1 MSVRRI
7 QNFFE
12 EKRKEWYSDDTDLWD
27 EVVYDHEDVAIHN
40 KEERRKY
47 VKECL
52 GQMRD
57 ASDTIDELM
66 GEYSTV
72 TGYLADIEEFERLP
86 DSELKHLR
94 EVCRGVDNLTGEQED
109 YENRECRMSDDEYY
123 NIKAREDEVEEG
135 INKIDEAENHRVL
148 IKKDLKRL
156 DNEKS
161 AYRYRQRELMNEQ
174 ANLKGMVYI
183 VLGALGVCFAIL
195 FFLQFGLKFD
205 AKIGF
210 LVAAIAGA
218 AALVFAFVRY
228 NNGARELSGIN
239 RGLNRLIQLKN
250 TVKIRYVNNT
260 ALLDY
265 LYVKYKVKDSKQ
277 LRAMW
282 NRYKEEKEER
292 LRYNRTKAELDGTR
306 KNLARELSKYNLK
319 YPERW
324 LNQTKAIID
333 SREMVEVRHELI
345 SRRHALRK
353 QIDYNKE
360 IAANAKDEVM
370 DIARNYPEYASEIKE
385 LIEGYEKI

>member
-7 QNFFE
+7 QSFFE
-12 EKRKEWYSDDTDLWD
+12 EKKKEWYGDDYDLWD
-27 EVVYDHEDVAIHN
+27 EVVYDHEDVAINN
-40 KEERRKY
+40 KEERQKY

-57 ASDTIDELM
+57 ASDVM
-66 GEYSTV
+66 GEYGTV
-72 TGYLADIEEFERLP
+72 TGYLMDIEEFERLP

-94 EVCRGVDNLTGEQED
+94 EICRGADNLAEEEAD
-109 YENRECRMSDDEYY
+109 FENRECRMSDDEYY
-123 NIKAREDEVEEG
+123 AMKAREDEVEEG
-135 INKIDEAENHRVL
+135 IGKITEAENYRVL
-148 IKKDLKRL
+148 VKKDLKRL
-156 DNEKS
+156 DNEKN
-161 AYRYRQRELMNEQ
+161 AYKFRQRELMNEQ
-174 ANLKGMVYI
+174 ANLQGMVYI
-183 VLGALGVCFAIL
+183 ILGALAVCFAIL

-210 LVAAIAGA
+210 LVAAVAGA
-218 AALVFAFVRY
+218 AALVFAFVKY
-228 NNGARELSGIN
+228 NDDSRALTGLNKS
-239 RGLNRLIQLKN
+239 LNRLIQLKN

-265 LYVKYKVKDSKQ
+265 LYAKYSVKDSKQ
-277 LRAMW
+277 LRITW
-282 NRYKEEKEER
+282 ERYKEEKDQR
-292 LRYNRTKAELDGTR
+292 LRHSNMKAELEKTEKR
-306 KNLARELSKYNLK
+306 LYRELSKYNLK
-319 YPERW
+319 YPEKW
-324 LNQTKAIID
+324 SNMTKAIID
-333 SREMVEVRHELI
+333 SKEMVEVRHELI